1 MQWCYLS
8 TSMQLLLPPLSV
20 GTVVTVVTIV
30 TVVPEV
36 PVVIVTTKNLVLK
49 NLTNKKN
56 DFLKYFFTTK
66 LLSQKN
72 WFHQKKCHKKIYS
85 H

>member
-1 MQWCYLS
+1 MQCCYLS
-8 TSMQLLLPPLSV
+8 ASMQLLLPTLSV

-30 TVVPEV
+30 TVVPVV

-49 NLTNKKN
+49 NLTNKKT

-66 LLSQKN
+66 LMSQKN
-72 WFHQKKCHKKIYS
+72 WFHQKKFHKIYS